1 MTSRQKD
8 MAKFYLPLAATS
20 ILMMASHS
28 IVSSG
33 LARTTDAAAALA
45 AFAVAQSLSVMFES
59 PCYTIQRMCVALFK
73 DKGSYNAVKQASLI
87 VSACVTALM
96 LAIAFTPL
104 SRIMF
109 LNILK
114 VPAELYPDAVRSF
127 RVFMVL
133 PAFSAFRSFYQG
145 LLIVHRRTAQLT
157 TNMLFRLGVMLTLA
171 NVLPRLNV
179 TGGAVGAIILSAGIG
194 TEGLMAYITGR
205 NVGSE
210 LPESNEKAITTRQAL
225 VFFLPLVL
233 ASITNTLIR
242 PVVNAGLARTVDPS
256 IALASYQVAW
266 SFSYIFAAV
275 AFNIHQLVIVFAR
288 EAEHRLAVLKFSML
302 MGTLGSLLLFIVAVT
317 PLGTVALTR
326 LIGVTPEL
334 ATQALRAIAFLS
346 MMPIL
351 TCISEYCA
359 GLLII
364 AGQTRYLTAGKVVN
378 VVTILATSL
387 LLARI
392 APQLGAP
399 LAGICMVSGIA
410 MEALFVA
417 YHTRNISPV
426 RSGLTSSS
434 P

>member
-1 MTSRQKD
+1 MTNRQID

-33 LARTTDAAAALA
+33 LARTPDASAALA
-45 AFAVAQSLSVMFES
+45 AFAVAQSLAVMFES

-87 VSACVTALM
+87 VWACVTTIM

-104 SRIMF
+104 SRIAF
-109 LNILK
+109 LNILR
-114 VPAELYPDAVRSF
+114 VPTELYPDAVRSF

-145 LLIVHRRTAQLT
+145 LLIVRKRTAQLT
-157 TNMLFRLGVMLTLA
+157 TNMLFRLGVMLLLA
-171 NVLPRLNV
+171 TVLPRLNI
-179 TGGAVGAIILSAGIG
+179 TGGAVGALILGAGIG

-205 NVGSE
+205 NIGKE
-210 LPESNEKAITTRQAL
+210 LPESDGTTMTTRQAM

-233 ASITNTLIR
+233 ASITNTFIR
-242 PVVNAGLARTVDPS
+242 PVINAGLARTVDPS
-256 IALASYQVAW
+256 LALASYQVAW

-275 AFNIHQLVIVFAR
+275 AFNIHQLVIVYAR
-288 EAEHRLAVLKFSML
+288 EAEHRMSVFKFSML
-302 MGTLGSLLLFIVAVT
+302 MGTLGSFILFIVSIT
-317 PLGTVALTR
+317 PLGTLALTR
-326 LIGVTPEL
+326 IIGVTPEL
-334 ATQALRAIAFLS
+334 AAQALRAISLLS
-346 MMPIL
+346 LMPIL

-364 AGQTRYLTAGKVVN
+364 AGQTKYLTVGKVVN
-378 VVTILATSL
+378 VVTILVTSL
-387 LLARI
+387 LIAQL
-392 APQLGAP
+392 APQLGAL

-417 YHTRNISPV
+417 FHTRNISPV
-426 RSGLTSSS
+426 RSTIAAGA
-434 P
+434 

>member
-1 MTSRQKD
+1 ML
-8 MAKFYLPLAATS
+8 KFYLPLAATS

-33 LARTTDAAAALA
+33 LARTPDAAAALA
-45 AFAVAQSLSVMFES
+45 AFAVAQSLAVMFES

-87 VSACVTALM
+87 VWACLTVIM

-104 SRIMF
+104 SRIIF
-109 LNILK
+109 LNILR
-114 VPAELYPDAVRSF
+114 VPTELYPDAMRSF

-145 LLIVHRRTAQLT
+145 LLIVQKRTAQLT
-157 TNMLFRLGVMLTLA
+157 TNMLFRLGVMLLLA
-171 NVLPRLNV
+171 TVLPRLSL
-179 TGGAVGAIILSAGIG
+179 TGGSVGALILAAGIG

-205 NVGSE
+205 NAGKE
-210 LPESNEKAITTRQAL
+210 LPESSGNVLTTRQAM

-233 ASITNTLIR
+233 ASITNTFIR
-242 PVVNAGLARTVDPS
+242 PVINAGLARTVDPS
-256 IALASYQVAW
+256 LALASYQVAW

-288 EAEHRLAVLKFSML
+288 EAEYRMAVFKFSML
-302 MGTLGSLLLFIVAVT
+302 MGTLGTLLLFIVAVT
-317 PLGTVALTR
+317 PLGTLALTR
-326 LIGVTPEL
+326 IIGVTPEL
-334 ATQALRAIAFLS
+334 AAQALRAITLLS
-346 MMPIL
+346 LMPIL

-364 AGQTRYLTAGKVVN
+364 AGQTKYLTAGKVVN

-387 LLARI
+387 LTVKF
-392 APQLGAP
+392 APQLGAL

-410 MEALFVA
+410 MESLFVA
-417 YHTRNISPV
+417 FHTRNISPV
-426 RSGLTSSS
+426 RSYLAVGG
-434 P
+434 

>member
-1 MTSRQKD
+1 

-33 LARTTDAAAALA
+33 LARTPNASAALA
-45 AFAVAQSLSVMFES
+45 AFAVAQSLAVMFES
-59 PCYTIQRMCVALFK
+59 PCYTIQRMCVTLFR

-87 VSACVTALM
+87 VWACVTTIM

-104 SRIMF
+104 SRIAF
-109 LNILK
+109 LSILK

-145 LLIVHRRTAQLT
+145 LLIVQKRTAQLT
-157 TNMLFRLGVMLTLA
+157 TNMLFRLGVMLILA
-171 NVLPRLNV
+171 TVLPRLNL
-179 TGGAVGAIILSAGIG
+179 TGGAVGALILGAGIG

-205 NVGSE
+205 NVGKT
-210 LPESNEKAITTRQAL
+210 LPESEGNKLTTRQAM

-233 ASITNTLIR
+233 ASITNTFIR
-242 PVVNAGLARTVDPS
+242 PVINAGLARTVDPS
-256 IALASYQVAW
+256 LALASYQVAW

-288 EAEHRLAVLKFSML
+288 EPEHRMSVLKFSML
-302 MGTLGSLLLFIVAVT
+302 MGTIGTLVLFIVALT
-317 PLGTVALTR
+317 PLGTLALTR

-334 ATQALRAIAFLS
+334 AAQALRAIALLS
-346 MMPIL
+346 LMPIL

-359 GLLII
+359 GLLIV
-364 AGQTRYLTAGKVVN
+364 AGQTKYLTAGKVVN
-378 VVTILATSL
+378 VVTILITSL
-387 LLARI
+387 LLARV
-392 APQLGAP
+392 APHLGGL

-417 YHTRNISPV
+417 VHTRNISPV
-426 RSGLTSSS
+426 RSTIAASA
-434 P
+434 